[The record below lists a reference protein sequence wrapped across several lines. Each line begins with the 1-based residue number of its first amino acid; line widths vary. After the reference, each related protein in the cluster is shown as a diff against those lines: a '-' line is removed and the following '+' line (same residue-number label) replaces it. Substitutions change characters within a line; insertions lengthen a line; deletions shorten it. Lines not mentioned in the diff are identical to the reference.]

1 MMVIE
6 DEIDDHI
13 KSASRNGRKV
23 LGTVGGGKH
32 ASVGDIFCSILSS
45 SGVCESL
52 GNLYNSRHHFMVVY
66 VNKCRHNVSTCK
78 SLGLSYVSF
87 SMALGGFYIWTHTY
101 HLLHSS
107 SDEYKALQA
116 SKETLAIQN
125 EPNQDLD
132 ATQESHLLI
141 SADKQ
146 DQDQEAIHFQSTK
159 RINDNEFTKNQ
170 PVQDYREVWSLSV
183 TQPIVGSY

>member
-1 MMVIE
+1 
-6 DEIDDHI
+6 
-13 KSASRNGRKV
+13 
-23 LGTVGGGKH
+23 
-32 ASVGDIFCSILSS
+32 
-45 SGVCESL
+45 
-52 GNLYNSRHHFMVVY
+52 MVVY

-170 PVQDYREVWSLSV
+170 PIVRHMSTTGKIRNVTFLAKLKDFLHLIGEELITPPTIAAVQDYREVWSLSV

>member
-1 MMVIE
+1 MF
-6 DEIDDHI
+6 
-13 KSASRNGRKV
+13 R
-23 LGTVGGGKH
+23 
-32 ASVGDIFCSILSS
+32 SILSS
-45 SGVCESL
+45 SGVCKSL
-52 GNLYNSRHHFMVVY
+52 ENCYTSRHHFM
-66 VNKCRHNVSTCK
+66 
-78 SLGLSYVSF
+78 
-87 SMALGGFYIWTHTY
+87 LGGFYIWMHTY

-116 SKETLAIQN
+116 SKETLAVQN

-159 RINDNEFTKNQ
+159 SINDNEFTNNQ
-170 PVQDYREVWSLSV
+170 PIVRHMSITGKIRNVTFLAKLKGFLHLIGEELITPPTIAAVQDYREVWSLSV
-183 TQPIVGSY
+183 TQTNAGSY